1 MIYIHIPFCGS
12 FCTYC
17 GFYSEIADRE
27 VAGRYVK
34 ALCTE
39 ISSREKELAE
49 GPDTL
54 YIGGG
59 TPSVLPLSAV
69 MEIAS
74 AAGGAALAGIPLSQR
89 HFREFTFEANPE
101 DIAGRGRAY
110 AEGLAACG
118 VNRISMGVQSFDDGI
133 LRWMNRRHSAG
144 TAVKAYDIIRESGI
158 ENVSIDLI
166 FGISQMDDDLWNDTL
181 DKAVALRPQHIS
193 AYQLS
198 IEPESTLASMVRTGR
213 YREASEPVCRR
224 QYDMLCRK
232 LSEAG
237 YRHYEISNF
246 ALPGYEALHNSS
258 YWRHVPYAGFGPG
271 AHSFSI
277 GGDTALSGTLRKYM
291 RFWNIPD
298 VRKYISYYSQD
309 NVSGHAGTLEAAVD
323 AGVKQFEELTPEQ
336 TAIERIMLGLRTDTG
351 VERTFLAAHTD
362 RSGLEKMV
370 GGGFL
375 VPASDPSFLR
385 IPEKHFFISDS
396 IIADII

>member
-1 MIYIHIPFCGS
+1 MVYIHIPFCGS

-17 GFYSEIADRE
+17 GFYSEIADGRF
-27 VAGRYVK
+27 AGQYVK

-39 ISSREKELAE
+39 ISTRKEELA
-49 GPDTL
+49 GKPDTL

-59 TPSVLPLSAV
+59 TPSVLPLSDIGRVVRALSGA
-69 MEIAS
+69 IPPGKS
-74 AAGGAALAGIPLSQR
+74 ATSG
-89 HFREFTFEANPE
+89 FREFTVEVNPE
-101 DIAGRGRAY
+101 DIVQKGPAY
-110 AEGLAACG
+110 VRGLASLG
-118 VNRISMGVQSFDDGI
+118 VNRISMGIQSFDDGI
-133 LRWMNRRHSAG
+133 LHWMNRRHSAG

-309 NVSGHAGTLEAAVD
+309 NVSGQTGTLEAAVD
-323 AGVKQFEELTPEQ
+323 AGVKQFEVLTPEQ

>member
-1 MIYIHIPFCGS
+1 
-12 FCTYC
+12 
-17 GFYSEIADRE
+17 
-27 VAGRYVK
+27 
-34 ALCTE
+34 
-39 ISSREKELAE
+39 
-49 GPDTL
+49 
-54 YIGGG
+54 
-59 TPSVLPLSAV
+59 
-69 MEIAS
+69 
-74 AAGGAALAGIPLSQR
+74 
-89 HFREFTFEANPE
+89 
-101 DIAGRGRAY
+101 
-110 AEGLAACG
+110 
-118 VNRISMGVQSFDDGI
+118 
-133 LRWMNRRHSAG
+133 
-144 TAVKAYDIIRESGI
+144 
-158 ENVSIDLI
+158 
-166 FGISQMDDDLWNDTL
+166 
-181 DKAVALRPQHIS
+181 
-193 AYQLS
+193 
-198 IEPESTLASMVRTGR
+198 
-213 YREASEPVCRR
+213 
-224 QYDMLCRK
+224 MLCRK

-309 NVSGHAGTLEAAVD
+309 NVSGQTGTLEAAVD
-323 AGVKQFEELTPEQ
+323 AGVKQFEVLTPEQ

>member
-39 ISSREKELAE
+39 ISSRKKELAE

-298 VRKYISYYSQD
+298 VRKYISSCL
-309 NVSGHAGTLEAAVD
+309 SGGCGAYP
-323 AGVKQFEELTPEQ
+323 EESADTGIVQTETLTPEQ
-336 TAIERIMLGLRTDTG
+336 VAIERIMLGLRTDRG
-351 VERTFLAAHTD
+351 VESSCLESYAD
-362 RSGLEKMV
+362 GSGLAKMIDK
-370 GGGFL
+370 GFL

>member
-1 MIYIHIPFCGS
+1 MVYIHIPFCGS

-74 AAGGAALAGIPLSQR
+74 AADGAALAGNPLSQR

-271 AHSFSI
+271 AHSLRIEGAASPE
-277 GGDTALSGTLRKYM
+277 GVSGERKRYI
-291 RFWNIPD
+291 RSWNIPD
-298 VRKYISYYSQD
+298 VRKYISSCL
-309 NVSGHAGTLEAAVD
+309 SGGCGAYP
-323 AGVKQFEELTPEQ
+323 EESADTGIVQTEILTPEQ
-336 TAIERIMLGLRTDTG
+336 VAIERIMLGLRTDRG
-351 VERTFLAAHTD
+351 VESSCLESYAD
-362 RSGLEKMV
+362 GSGLAKMIDK
-370 GGGFL
+370 GFL

>member
-1 MIYIHIPFCGS
+1 MVYIHIPFCGS

-17 GFYSEIADRE
+17 GFYSEIADGG
-27 VAGRYVK
+27 VAGQYVK

-39 ISSREKELAE
+39 ISTRKEELA
-49 GPDTL
+49 GKPDTL

-59 TPSVLPLSAV
+59 TPSVLPLSDIGRVVRALSGA
-69 MEIAS
+69 IPPGKS
-74 AAGGAALAGIPLSQR
+74 ATSG
-89 HFREFTFEANPE
+89 FREFTVEVNPE
-101 DIAGRGRAY
+101 DIVQKGPAY
-110 AEGLAACG
+110 VRGLAALG
-118 VNRISMGVQSFDDGI
+118 VNRISMGIQSFDDGI
-133 LRWMNRRHSAG
+133 LHWMNRRHDAA

-309 NVSGHAGTLEAAVD
+309 NVSGQTGTLEAAVD
-323 AGVKQFEELTPEQ
+323 AGVKQFEVLTPEQ